1 MTDKDMNMAIL
12 GKLYEIADGV
22 WERMTK
28 NTTGS
33 FTASEVYKN
42 RYGEFWLDS
51 QDENRDWE
59 VSVGTFSCTFPTWH
73 VFRLVAAFE
82 NLARVGSKKRL
93 FKAEEQGTELGTV
106 TFAVTKEMRDL
117 CDFAGGKNDPN
128 PTFQSIF
135 IDTSRNCLV
144 ATDGHKVLARPVS
157 VTERHGDIANMQ
169 INAKDF
175 GKMCAKMKGK
185 GTYQITAR
193 KMEVGCD
200 LVTRME
206 FGGIISTATAEYGF
220 PDWAGVF
227 TKRSSAL
234 RLSVMDW
241 ESVRK
246 FAKSCDDEVVV
257 IKGNSGEGFFFVEA
271 ENGSM
276 KVPVF
281 HVVQYGF
288 KLYLSKA
295 FILAAGKTKTMALYL
310 GKDACDIVQAVDGSG
325 NLYLSMPFFEES
337 GYVGERF
344 GDELMR
350 PNAALDVDLLQQYVP
365 LADVSSVADS
375 APVPA
380 AKKIKEKFTF
390 EAIGVKPGDVLT
402 FVDGTEVVA
411 GDNTTV
417 WYDGEEY
424 TLSGFCRKFMPDE
437 KRHKANSYRGCVFFY
452 RDGVKLEKLYKEAR
466 KAVSVNVVDN
476 AEHVGEVKASVST
489 TVEKPDIA
497 QPVVSV
503 ACAMQPLAVLAPGFA
518 LPSVARETEVVHRH
532 AVRHVRCRV
541 GAPGI
546 GIGRA
551 YVTGRRSTACHK
563 VAHALPHPPPCDV

>member
-12 GKLYEIADGV
+12 GKLYEIADSV
-22 WERMTK
+22 WERVTK
-28 NTTGS
+28 IATGS

-42 RYGEFWLDS
+42 RYGDFWLDS

-93 FKAEEQGTELGTV
+93 FKAEEQGTE
-106 TFAVTKEMRDL
+106 
-117 CDFAGGKNDPN
+117 
-128 PTFQSIF
+128 
-135 IDTSRNCLV
+135 
-144 ATDGHKVLARPVS
+144 
-157 VTERHGDIANMQ
+157 
-169 INAKDF
+169 
-175 GKMCAKMKGK
+175 
-185 GTYQITAR
+185 
-193 KMEVGCD
+193 
-200 LVTRME
+200 
-206 FGGIISTATAEYGF
+206 
-220 PDWAGVF
+220 
-227 TKRSSAL
+227 
-234 RLSVMDW
+234 
-241 ESVRK
+241 
-246 FAKSCDDEVVV
+246 
-257 IKGNSGEGFFFVEA
+257 
-271 ENGSM
+271 
-276 KVPVF
+276 
-281 HVVQYGF
+281 
-288 KLYLSKA
+288 
-295 FILAAGKTKTMALYL
+295 
-310 GKDACDIVQAVDGSG
+310 
-325 NLYLSMPFFEES
+325 
-337 GYVGERF
+337 
-344 GDELMR
+344 
-350 PNAALDVDLLQQYVP
+350 
-365 LADVSSVADS
+365 
-375 APVPA
+375 
-380 AKKIKEKFTF
+380 
-390 EAIGVKPGDVLT
+390 PGDVLT

-452 RDGVKLEKLYKEAR
+452 RDGVKLEKLYKDAR
-466 KAVSVNVVDN
+466 KAVSVDVVDN
-476 AEHVGEVKASVST
+476 AEHVGEVKASVPT

-532 AVRHVRCRV
+532 AVRHVSCRV

-563 VAHALPHPPPCDV
+563 VAHTLPRPP